1 MRVFRTS
8 GPAATGVFR
17 RPSRWM
23 LVALGLALTT
33 LSSPVAAAP
42 QVAPGD
48 GGSRIDRR
56 LPIRP
61 DGPSSVS
68 VGAHSPASSVF
79 GQSVTFNYT
88 VIPGGG
94 SMPTCSDTSGG
105 TVNLVEGGTVASA
118 TAPTAIS
125 TSGLSTGFHV
135 FTFQYL
141 GNANCTASSS
151 GGFGYTVNKASTTTS
166 LSSSLNPAGRF
177 QNVTFTATVN
187 VVAPGAGTRTGTVTF
202 KDGTTV
208 LGTGA
213 VSGAGVATFS
223 TTNLS
228 VGTHSI
234 TAEYGGDGNFNGSTS
249 ASLSQVITKVP
260 TSITLT
266 SSPNPSRCGQS
277 VTFTATVS
285 ASGGT
290 PTGTISFD
298 DGATHLATRAV
309 NGAGVATFSTTWLE
323 VGTHLV
329 RATYEGD
336 QDFNTSTSTDVDHV
350 VIKTNTTITISRSPN
365 ASTVY
370 GEYVE
375 FTAQL
380 TAVAPGAGT
389 PSGFV
394 LFEDNGD
401 TVGVGFIDGTGK
413 ATFTTMSLDVGTH
426 PMTAVYGGDDCFN
439 GSTSS
444 TLNHTVNKADTT
456 VTLSRLTDCGTANP
470 SRFGQ
475 KVFFTAVVAATAPGG
490 GIPSGTVTFKDGA
503 AILDTVNIND
513 DGSAT
518 MAIQSLSVGGH
529 TITGTYNGSV
539 NYNGSVS
546 SGMGH
551 TVNKADTS
559 AAMTDPAGA
568 VVYKFG
574 QIFSLAAKITVLPC
588 GQSGPWGFPTGK
600 ARFIFSPVVNFNGQP
615 YLEADVGGD
624 GSVNATIPIQDFPN
638 AGVYSVTATYMG
650 DGNFN
655 ASAASAARSIT
666 IQAATTT
673 TAVTTSLS
681 PSVYGQAVDFTVTVS
696 VVQPGSIIPG
706 TSDPNK
712 VTTGTVQLVFTPAVN
727 PPFILN
733 GTFTLTPG
741 QPFNGTVAIPGG
753 LLPVDSYSVQA
764 IYTSTTPNF
773 LGSTSPLYVGAAGVP
788 QLVVKANTSTSISS
802 STNPALSGQTVTL
815 TANLLVVPPGAGAP
829 TGTVAFKNGASNIPG
844 CGAVALVG
852 LTATC
857 NTSFMTGSYTL
868 TAVYSGDS
876 NFNGSTSGGLLQV
889 VVISP
894 TTLTLVDLTAPS
906 TNFGQTAT
914 FRATVSPPAA
924 LGFVTFKRA
933 GIDIVGCV
941 NVPVA
946 AAIAL
951 CNTTALPAG
960 DNPISAVFTPTS
972 DHSGSTSTVVFHLVN
987 KAPTTTVLT
996 RSPNASSVCGQPV
1009 TFTATVSS
1017 GFGTPTGIVVF
1028 KADGTNFAQVNL
1040 VAGAASFTI
1049 ANLAVGPRVI
1059 TAVYLGDSNYAT
1071 STGTLN
1077 HTVNAASSLVT
1088 LAGSGSPTVF
1098 GQSVTFTATVSPVA
1112 PSTGTPGGTVNF
1124 KDGAGLIGSATLN
1137 GAGVATFSTTMLAVG
1152 SRNITAEYVGDGCH
1166 GPATSAILVQVV
1178 NKANTTVTV
1187 TASPSPSL
1195 FGTPVTFTATV
1206 AAVAPGGGTPT
1217 GTVTFKDGASN
1228 IAGCVG
1234 VALVLGQATCSTSAL
1249 AVGVHTINVDYGGSA
1264 NHNASTGS
1272 MSHTVSNTPV
1282 DLAVVKTSTPNPVQA
1297 GLDLTYTITVTN
1309 LSTTATSATLTDPLP
1324 AEVSFVSVA
1333 PAGGWTCAGTTTVT
1347 CNTAAIGA
1355 MSSSVFT
1362 LVVHVPETLAAG
1374 TVLVNTASV
1383 SGGLPDPNP
1392 DNNSSR
1398 NETTVYRFRRPF

>member
-1 MRVFRTS
+1 MRVPRAS
-8 GPAATGVFR
+8 RPVATGVLRQTSR
-17 RPSRWM
+17 RM
-23 LVALGLALTT
+23 LIVLGLGLAT
-33 LSSPVAAAP
+33 LVQPVSAAP
-42 QVAPGD
+42 RNEPVPGD
-48 GGSRIDRR
+48 ARIDRL
-56 LPIRP
+56 LPILP
-61 DGPSSVS
+61 DGPSSTS
-68 VGAHSPASSVF
+68 FLSASPVSSVF
-79 GQSVTFNYT
+79 GQSVTFNY
-88 VIPGGG
+88 VVSAGGG
-94 SMPTCSDTSGG
+94 TPNCTNTNGG
-105 TVNLVEGGTVASA
+105 TVSLVEGGTIASA
-118 TAPTAIS
+118 VAPAAIS
-125 TSGLSTGFHV
+125 TTALSTGFHV
-135 FTFQYL
+135 LTLQYG
-141 GNANCTASSS
+141 GNANCDPSSS
-151 GGFGYTVNKASTTTS
+151 SPFGYTVSKASTTTA

-177 QNVTFTATVN
+177 QNVTFTATVS

-213 VSGAGVATFS
+213 VNGAGVATFS
-223 TTNLS
+223 TSNLS
-228 VGTHSI
+228 VGSHSI
-234 TAEYGGDGNFNGSTS
+234 TAEYGGDVNFNGSTS
-249 ASLSQVITKVP
+249 GALLQVITKVP
-260 TSITLT
+260 TTTTLT

-336 QDFNTSTSTDVDHV
+336 EDFNTSTSTDIDHV
-350 VIKTNTTITISRSPN
+350 VNKANTTITLTRSPN

-380 TAVAPGAGT
+380 TTVAPGAGT

-394 LFEDNGD
+394 LFQDDGN
-401 TVGVGFIDGTGK
+401 TIGVGFLDGTGK

-426 PMTAVYGGDDCFN
+426 PMTAEYGGDDCCN

-444 TLNHTVNKADTT
+444 TLNHTVNKANTQ
-456 VTLSRLTDCGTANP
+456 VTLTRSTDCGSANP

-475 KVFFTAVVAATAPGG
+475 RVFFTALVEAQAPGG
-490 GIPSGTVTFKDGA
+490 GIPTGTVTFKDGA
-503 AILDTVNIND
+503 TILENVDINS

-518 MAIQSLSVGGH
+518 LNIQSLSVGGH

-539 NYNGSVS
+539 NYNTSVS
-546 SGMGH
+546 AGLGH

-559 AAMTDPAGA
+559 ATMTTPAGS
-568 VVYKFG
+568 VTYTFG
-574 QIFSLAAKITVLPC
+574 QVFTLSAKVSVLPC
-588 GQSGPWGFPTGK
+588 GQSGPWGSPSGK
-600 ARFIFSPVVNFNGQP
+600 LRFTFSPVVNFNGQP
-615 YLEADVGGD
+615 YLEADVAGD
-624 GSVNATIPIQDFPN
+624 TASATIPIQDYPN
-638 AGVYSVTATYMG
+638 AGVYSVTATYQG

-655 ASAASAARSIT
+655 ASAASAARMIT
-666 IQAATTT
+666 IIAATTT
-673 TAVTTSLS
+673 TAVSTSLS
-681 PSVYGQAVDFTVTVS
+681 PSVYGQAVDFVVTVS

-712 VTTGTVQLVFTPAVN
+712 VTTGPVQLVFTPTSN
-727 PPFILN
+727 PPFILSGN
-733 GTFTLTPG
+733 LVLTPG
-741 QPFNGTVAIPGG
+741 QPFNGTVTIPGG
-753 LLPVDSYSVQA
+753 LLPVDTYSVQA
-764 IYTSTTPNF
+764 VYTSATPNF

-788 QLVVKANTSTSISS
+788 QIVNKASTTTSINT

-844 CGAVALVG
+844 CGAVPLVG

-906 TNFGQTAT
+906 TNYGQTAT
-914 FRATVSPPAA
+914 FKATVSPAAA

-933 GIDIVGCV
+933 GIDIAGCV
-941 NVPVA
+941 NVPVIA
-946 AAIAL
+946 AMAT

-972 DHSGSTSTVVFHLVN
+972 DHSGSTSSVIFHLVN
-987 KAPTTTVLT
+987 KAPTTTVVT
-996 RSPNASSVCGQPV
+996 RSPNASTVCGQPI

-1017 GFGTPTGIVVF
+1017 ASGTPTGIVVF

-1040 VAGAASFTI
+1040 TAGVASFTI

-1059 TAVYLGDSNYAT
+1059 SAVYLGDTNFAT

-1077 HTVNAASSLVT
+1077 HTVSAASSLVT
-1088 LAGSGSPTVF
+1088 LATSGSPTVF
-1098 GQSVTFTATVSPVA
+1098 GQPVTFTATVSPVA
-1112 PSTGTPGGTVNF
+1112 PSTGTPSGMVNF
-1124 KDGAGLIGSATLN
+1124 KDGASVIGSATLN
-1137 GAGVATFSTTMLAVG
+1137 GAGVATFTTTNLAVG
-1152 SRNITAEYVGDGCH
+1152 SRSITADYLGDGCH
-1166 GPATSAILVQVV
+1166 GAATSAILTQVV

-1195 FGTPVTFTATV
+1195 LGSPVTFTATV

-1217 GTVTFKDGASN
+1217 GTVTFKDGATN
-1228 IAGCVG
+1228 IAGCIG
-1234 VALVLGQATCSTSAL
+1234 VALVGGQATCTTSSL
-1249 AVGVHTINVDYGGSA
+1249 TLGVHTINADYSGSS

-1272 MSHTVSNTPV
+1272 VSHTVSNTPV
-1282 DLAVVKTSTPNPVQA
+1282 DLAVLKTANPNPVQA
-1297 GLDLTYTITVTN
+1297 GLDLTYSITVTN
-1309 LSTTATSATLTDPLP
+1309 LSSTATSATLTDPLP
-1324 AEVSFVSVA
+1324 PEVTFVSST
-1333 PAGGWTCAGTTTVT
+1333 PPGGWSCAGTTTVT
-1347 CNTAAIGA
+1347 CNTASIPA
-1355 MSSSVFT
+1355 MSSAVIRI
-1362 LVVHVPETLAAG
+1362 VVHVPETLPAG
-1374 TVLVNTASV
+1374 TILVNVASV

-1392 DNNSSR
+1392 LNNSSR